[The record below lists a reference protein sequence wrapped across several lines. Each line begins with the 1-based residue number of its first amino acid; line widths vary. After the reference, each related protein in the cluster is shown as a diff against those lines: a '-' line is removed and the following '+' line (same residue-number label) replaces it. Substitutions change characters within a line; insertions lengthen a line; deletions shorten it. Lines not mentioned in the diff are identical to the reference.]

1 MGWAQQNPSMGFA
14 RAQPIVRAT
23 AAQGRW
29 TMHSNALVLLAG
41 LCLLATSA
49 TAQPS
54 YPNRT
59 VRIVVPATPG
69 GGSDLFARL
78 AAQHLAGVF
87 GQQFVVDNKPGGGT
101 LVGMDAVLHSPPD
114 GHTLYLSPS
123 TTTSMHVARKSMPY
137 DVTKVFAPVTQ
148 LVELPQALIIHP
160 SVAAQTTKEFIALAR
175 REPGKLSYGSAG
187 IGTAPH
193 MAMEL
198 FKSMAGIDIQHIP
211 YRGVSQSVTDILG
224 GRVSGMIL
232 NVLIAKPHVDAGK
245 LRALG
250 VTGLKRSEA
259 MPDVP
264 TIDEAGVPQYEAL
277 QWFGILAPT
286 GTPPAIIELLQTKIA
301 EGMKTPEMKARL
313 AADGAE
319 AVASKPAE
327 FGALIT
333 AEIAKWTAVAKAAN
347 IQPED

>member
-1 MGWAQQNPSMGFA
+1 MLRSALWALTGLSLFA
-14 RAQPIVRAT
+14 APVAAQP
-23 AAQGRW
+23 G
-29 TMHSNALVLLAG
+29 
-41 LCLLATSA
+41 
-49 TAQPS
+49 

-78 AAQHLAGVF
+78 AAQYLASVL
-87 GQQFVVDNKPGGGT
+87 GQQFVIDNKPGGGT
-101 LVGMDAVLHSPPD
+101 LVGMDAVLHAPPD

-137 DVTKVFAPVTQ
+137 DVTKVFVPVTQ

-160 SVAAQTTKEFIALAR
+160 SVTAQTTREFIALAK

-198 FKSMAGIDIQHIP
+198 LKSMAGIDVQHIP

-232 NVLIAKPHVDAGK
+232 NVLTSKPHVDQGAM
-245 LRALG
+245 RALG

-259 MPDVP
+259 MPGVP
-264 TIDEAGVPQYEAL
+264 TIDESAVPGYEAL
-277 QWFGILAPT
+277 QWFGLLAPA
-286 GTPPAIIELLQTKIA
+286 GTPEPILELLQTKLG
-301 EGMKTPEMKARL
+301 EGFRTPEMKARL
-313 AADGAE
+313 AGDGAE
-319 AVASKPAE
+319 PVVSTPAE
-327 FGALIT
+327 FAARIKSEIEKWSAL
-333 AEIAKWTAVAKAAN
+333 AKAAN
-347 IQPED
+347 IQPEE

>member
-1 MGWAQQNPSMGFA
+1 
-14 RAQPIVRAT
+14 
-23 AAQGRW
+23 
-29 TMHSNALVLLAG
+29 MHRNALLALAG

-49 TAQPS
+49 VAQS
-54 YPNRT
+54 NYPNRP

-78 AAQHLAGVF
+78 AAQHLSSVL
-87 GQQFVVDNKPGGGT
+87 GQQFVVDNRPGGGT

-137 DVTKVFAPVTQ
+137 DVTKVFVPVTQ
-148 LVELPQALIIHP
+148 LVVLPQALIIHP
-160 SVAAQTTKEFIALAR
+160 SVPARSVSDYIALAK
-175 REPGKLSYGSAG
+175 REPGKLTYGSAG

-198 FKSMAGIDIQHIP
+198 LKSMAGINVQHIP

-232 NVLIAKPHVDAGK
+232 NVLTAKPHIEQGAM
-245 LRALG
+245 RALG

-259 MPDVP
+259 MPNVP
-264 TIDEAGVPQYEAL
+264 TIAESAVPNYEAL
-277 QWFGILAPT
+277 QWFGILAPA
-286 GTPPAIIELLQTKIA
+286 GTPNAVIELLQT
-301 EGMKTPEMKARL
+301 
-313 AADGAE
+313 
-319 AVASKPAE
+319 
-327 FGALIT
+327 
-333 AEIAKWTAVAKAAN
+333 
-347 IQPED
+347 